1 MTIQTTVSG
10 LLADVAI
17 DLKDIFRFP
26 DGQLPSGFVE
36 TRIRREPLP
45 TEVSEMGLGELAR
58 KAALQLWGLAE
69 AKIRRG
75 IRLRI
80 HADRRVVRL
89 FDYVDYKVFDQ
100 ERRVQATFDDAR
112 NGQFQAAVYVGSPLP
127 HSGWTNNILI
137 RALPDWR
144 EALRADLGTRPQ
156 RSTSNGDQ
164 DSIVKAIERW
174 SLGVL
179 QCVVARWIDL
189 PRLRATLRHLM
200 HIDPQTLRLARRVG
214 LGRGVSGGVTSLELD
229 EIARWQHHLLEIEAC
244 APALLDLF
252 WIERKRWSAPTGTH
266 EPLRSLRRDF
276 KRLGVSVSGWKRLC
290 HHPARPIWKHW
301 HAKRIRNVAELK
313 QFLADW
319 ARLHASLPA
328 NVKLPAAMWEALALT
343 FVDPDSDVVHPP
355 VNWPCHAKVT
365 AEAIAAYHAS
375 RVIGLKGT
383 FLQGDWARVV
393 RWAADYRN
401 EGRASLKRT
410 WAGAL
415 RAAELEER
423 RMRAESATSSLVWST
438 PFKESTVGNLI
449 ASPVTNEIDLIE
461 EAISMRHCVDA
472 IDRNKLGQSIHV
484 VSIRCAATSR
494 RIATACFAE
503 RRGRY
508 VIREIRGVAN
518 TPAITEAV
526 RAARM
531 LQREGL
537 NNPTNPRDFE
547 ARRPKSLQP
556 RRNCTLFRAP
566 PDGFSRPADAL
577 ILPSASTACATS
589 TGSIARTASAPA
601 PRSSRFRDSEPSR
614 SRTAA

>member
-1 MTIQTTVSG
+1 MENPMTIQTTVSG

-17 DLKDIFRFP
+17 DSKDIFRFP

-45 TEVSEMGLGELAR
+45 TEICEMGLGQLAR

-69 AKIRRG
+69 AKIRKG
-75 IRLRI
+75 IRLRL

-89 FDYVDYKVFDQ
+89 FDYVDYEVYDQ
-100 ERRVQATFDDAR
+100 GRRVRATFDDAS
-112 NGQFQAAVYVGSPLP
+112 NGQFRAAVYVGSPLP

-137 RALPDWR
+137 RALSDWR
-144 EALRADLGTRPQ
+144 EALRAELGTRPQ

-164 DSIVKAIERW
+164 DRIVKAIERW
-174 SLGVL
+174 SLGVV

-200 HIDPQTLRLARRVG
+200 QIDPKTLRLARRLG
-214 LGRGVSGGVTSLELD
+214 FGRGVSGGVTSLELN
-229 EIARWQHHLLEIEAC
+229 EIARWQNYLLEMEAC

-252 WIERKRWSAPTGTH
+252 WIERKRWSAPTGTC

-290 HHPARPIWKHW
+290 HHSARPIWKHW

-319 ARLHASLPA
+319 ARLHAALPA
-328 NVKLPAAMWEALALT
+328 NVKLPADMWEALALT

-365 AEAIAAYHAS
+365 AEAIAAYYAS
-375 RVIGLKGT
+375 RVIGLDGK

-410 WAGAL
+410 WVGAL
-415 RAAELEER
+415 RAAALDER
-423 RMRAESATSSLVWST
+423 RMRARVASTAVAWST
-438 PFKESTVGNLI
+438 PFKEERLGDLI
-449 ASPVTNEIDLIE
+449 VAPITTEIDLVE
-461 EAISMRHCVDA
+461 EAIAMRHCADGVDRGMLGNA
-472 IDRNKLGQSIHV
+472 IHL
-484 VSIRCAATSR
+484 VSIRCASTGR
-494 RIATACFAE
+494 RVATASYTLKG
-503 RRGRY
+503 GRL
-508 VIREIRGVAN
+508 VAKELRGVAN
-518 TPAITEAV
+518 SAPDLRAL
-526 RAARM
+526 RAAKVLEKRA
-531 LQREGL
+531 LG
-537 NNPTNPRDFE
+537 DGKIS
-547 ARRPKSLQP
+547 KSAG
-556 RRNCTLFRAP
+556 R
-566 PDGFSRPADAL
+566 
-577 ILPSASTACATS
+577 
-589 TGSIARTASAPA
+589 
-601 PRSSRFRDSEPSR
+601 
-614 SRTAA
+614 